1 MRPPRL
7 VHVTTADMSLELLLG
22 PQLSAFARAGY
33 EVLAVSA
40 PGPYVAALAARG
52 IPHWPLPTATRSL
65 APLADGRTLMALAR
79 LFRRLA
85 PDIVHTHNPKT
96 GVLGRLAARAARVPV
111 VVNTQHGLYAQA
123 HDPIG
128 RRAVVYALERL
139 AAACSDAEL
148 VQSAE
153 DLETLARLGVPRR
166 RLHLLGNGIDLER
179 FDPGRVPEAARAA
192 TRRSLGI
199 APDEVLCGA
208 VGRLVAEKGYR
219 ELFAAMASLRSSRP
233 AVRLAVVGP
242 AEPGKPDALSREEID
257 AARRL
262 GVVFC
267 GTRTDMPELYR
278 AMDLYV
284 LASHREGFPRSA
296 MEAAAMGLPV
306 IATDIRGCREVVD
319 DGGTG
324 FLVPRGDP
332 AALAGRIALLAS
344 DPGLRAR
351 LGEAGRRKAQRAF
364 NQQRVIDT
372 TLAVY
377 EQLLATT
384 GRRAPVGVGA

>member
-22 PQLSAFARAGY
+22 PQLTAFARAGY
-33 EVLAVSA
+33 EVLTASA
-40 PGPYVAALAARG
+40 PGPHVAALAARG
-52 IPHWPLPTATRSL
+52 LPHWPLPTATRSL
-65 APLADGRTLMALAR
+65 SPFADARTLAALTR

-96 GVLGRLAARAARVPV
+96 GVLGRLAARAAGVPV

-123 HDPIG
+123 HDPVG

-153 DLETLARLGVPRR
+153 DLETLARLGVPRH
-166 RLHLLGNGIDLER
+166 RLHFLGNGIDLER
-179 FDPGRVPEAARAA
+179 FDPGGIPEAARAA
-192 TRRSLGI
+192 TRRSLGV

-219 ELFAAMASLRSSRP
+219 ELFAAVARLRSSHP
-233 AVRLAVVGP
+233 WVRFAVVGP
-242 AEPGKPDALSREEID
+242 EEPGKPDALGREEID

-267 GTRTDMPELYR
+267 GMRADMPELYR

-284 LASHREGFPRSA
+284 LTSHREGFPRSA

-306 IATDIRGCREVVD
+306 VATDIRGCREVVD
-319 DGGTG
+319 EGETG

-351 LGEAGRRKAQRAF
+351 LGEAARRKAQRAF
-364 NQQRVIDT
+364 DQRRVIDT

-377 EQLLATT
+377 DQLLAAK